1 MDVDKEKQARAMA
14 KAKQSLLQAEI
25 KREEAR
31 LNQAVAL
38 FLQEKFDILLNDEF
52 VQNLAPHILKLYR
65 GDQRKTAISLLD
77 KLEKSICDESVEI
90 RERSLMVMMMLSE
103 QVYLNNIRELSA
115 VLARISANW
124 LYFESEFIAGFEPVC
139 LKLQQIILEMLSTQQ
154 WYEVE
159 QLIVT
164 INKISNKTLRKNN
177 LIQGVVARV
186 HDKLAEPD
194 ALDILANAYLSES
207 TQRKDVVEKI
217 LINMGHQGTRFLVQK
232 LAHSNYKDERL
243 ALVDLI
249 PRIGKVSVPV
259 LISCLDEE
267 QPWFVTRNIIMIISR
282 LGDDALYDEVEK
294 HLSHQ
299 DIRVQQQVLNCIEVL
314 GGDQMQDRLL
324 AALQV
329 IDDELK
335 AHLVDLLVQ
344 FEGPEI
350 EETLL
355 DLFDQRD
362 SFSKHMH
369 DFLISKLCNKLVSY
383 PSSRTIQALLALIE
397 ERQERYGGDDS
408 MVKIATDTLHK
419 IEQNTSS
426 DTIFSQSI
434 EENHVNTLIEDEVLA
449 QIPAGPDDLSSAYS
463 EDGLSDIFVA
473 TLTDT
478 LTSSDKEKTPV
489 EEQTSAF
496 ESHLSQDHHLMVW
509 SGFYERLETDE
520 ANTIFKN
527 LMPMTL
533 SAGEFVVQQGDML
546 SDLIFIDHGFSAILV
561 PENTGTLVFSPLQG
575 GELLGSDGF
584 FGDHPWPFTI
594 QAKTDIQVR
603 LLKKEQF
610 SEIQEKVP
618 GLHDKLFNFC
628 LQYDVLPNLIRGA
641 MDAPATHEAAEITI
655 QCPAAFKNHSGEA
668 IDYEVL
674 GSLSRN
680 SSGGFNVIVPH
691 AHLDNIK
698 ECLGHQLSADLSFAD
713 GSVQTCFG
721 LIVGGGIYN
730 GNSDGLHLHI
740 KLYHPLKEHSYTC
753 TSIHIM

>member
-52 VQNLAPHILKLYR
+52 VQNLAPHMLKLYR

-115 VLARISANW
+115 IVARISANW

-139 LKLQQIILEMLSTQQ
+139 LKLQRIIIEMLSTQQ

-164 INKISNKTLRKNN
+164 MNKISTKTLRKNN

-186 HDKLAEPD
+186 HDKLAEPEV
-194 ALDILANAYLSES
+194 LDIMAIAYLSES
-207 TQRKDVVEKI
+207 TQRKDVVENI

-232 LAHSNYKDERL
+232 LAHSNDKDERL

-259 LISCLDEE
+259 LVSCLDEE
-267 QPWFVTRNIIMIISR
+267 QPWFVTRNIIMIVSR
-282 LGDDALYDEVEK
+282 LGDDALYSEVKK

-299 DIRVQQQVLNCIEVL
+299 DIRVQQQALNCIEVL
-314 GGDQMQDRLL
+314 GGDQMKDRLL
-324 AALQV
+324 EALKL
-329 IDDELK
+329 INDELK

-355 DLFDQRD
+355 SLFDQRED
-362 SFSKHMH
+362 FSNHMH
-369 DFLISKLCNKLVSY
+369 DFLISKLCNKLIAY
-383 PSSRTIQALLALIE
+383 PSSRTIQSLLTLIE
-397 ERQERYGGDDS
+397 DRQERYGADDS
-408 MVKIATDTLHK
+408 LVRTATDALQK
-419 IEQNTSS
+419 IEQNTSG

-434 EENHVNTLIEDEVLA
+434 EENQVNTLIEEEVLA
-449 QIPAGPDDLSSAYS
+449 QIPADPNELSEAYS
-463 EDGLSDIFVA
+463 DGGLSDIFVE

-478 LTSSDKEKTPV
+478 LTTNRPKTPV
-489 EEQTSAF
+489 EEQASTF

-509 SGFYERLETDE
+509 SGFYERLDTDE

-527 LMPMTL
+527 MIPQTL
-533 SAGEFVVQQGDML
+533 KAGDYVVQQGDRL
-546 SDLIFIDHGFSAILV
+546 SDLIFIDHGFGDIIT
-561 PENTGTLVFSPLQG
+561 PEDTGDLVFAPVQG
-575 GELLGSDGF
+575 GELFGGEGF
-584 FGDHPWPFTI
+584 FEDRPWSFSI

-603 LLKKEQF
+603 LLKREQF
-610 SEIQEKVP
+610 SGIQKQVP
-618 GLHDKLFNFC
+618 GLHEKLSEFC
-628 LQYDVLPNLIRGA
+628 SQYDVIPYLIRGA
-641 MDAPATHEAAEITI
+641 IDCPEVHEASEIAI
-655 QCPAAFKNHSGEA
+655 HCPASFIGPSG
-668 IDYEVL
+668 DDNGNEVS
-674 GSLSRN
+674 GSLTQTSR
-680 SSGGFNVIVPH
+680 GGFNVIVPQ
-691 AHLDNIK
+691 ANLDSLK
-698 ECLGHQLSADLSFAD
+698 ACLGHQVSAELNFSDDSL
-713 GSVQTCFG
+713 QTCFG
-721 LIVGGGIYN
+721 LIVGGGIYK
-730 GNSDGLHLHI
+730 GFPDRLHLHV
-740 KLYHPLKEHSYTC
+740 KLYHPLKEDSFTC
-753 TSIHIM
+753 LKIHIM